1 MITKAEKLLI
11 KEVNDNLKFLLKVKP
26 MNEKDIKDFILHC
39 ISMRIDVNKHF
50 PETINNIVKKVYN
63 NLDISNKFR
72 ILVK

>member
-1 MITKAEKLLI
+1 MTRAEKLLTN
-11 KEVNDNLKFLLKVKP
+11 EVNDNLKFLLKVKP

-63 NLDISNKFR
+63 NLDISK
-72 ILVK
+72 